1 LVELHSLPPVT
12 TGQYRTNH
20 GPSAGRLDIFSH
32 ARAEGDVLAGLDF
45 DCEQSSPAL
54 SLIQVDTINA
64 VAVLVA

>member
-1 LVELHSLPPVT
+1 
-12 TGQYRTNH
+12 
-20 GPSAGRLDIFSH
+20 
-32 ARAEGDVLAGLDF
+32 VLAGLDF